1 LSGESCIPH
10 GYSPDNMIG
19 VIRVA
24 NSRIL
29 IVDDEEL
36 IRDLIKE
43 YISLENFV
51 ADEAV
56 DGIQA
61 LQLFKQFNY
70 DLIILDVMMPGM
82 DGWSLCR
89 EIRKTS
95 QVPVIMLT
103 ARGEE
108 YDKLLGFE
116 LGVDD
121 YMVKPFSPRELLAR
135 MKAIM
140 RRSVVRD
147 EPDDYISFEGLTIIF
162 DSHNVYVDDNL
173 VNLTPKEYDLLSF
186 FARNTNRAYGVQ
198 AISLKPEAR
207 NEKYTFKAVG
217 RYDDISGNSSYTA
230 MAFSNSISG
239 KFLYPHES
247 KRY

>member
-1 LSGESCIPH
+1 
-10 GYSPDNMIG
+10 M
-19 VIRVA
+19 
-24 NSRIL
+24 NSNRIL

-43 YISLENFV
+43 YFGPENFV
-51 ADEAV
+51 ADEAA

-61 LQLFKQFNY
+61 LQLIKQYNY
-70 DLIILDVMMPGM
+70 DLIILDVMLPGM

-140 RRSVVRD
+140 RRSAAAD
-147 EPDDYISFEGLTIIF
+147 QPEDYINFEGLTIVF
-162 DSHNVYVDDNL
+162 DSHNVYVDDKQ
-173 VNLTPKEYDLLSF
+173 VSLTPKEYELLAF
-186 FARNTNRAYGVQ
+186 FARHTNRVFSREQLLDSVWGYDFMGDTRTVDTH
-198 AISLKPEAR
+198 IKMLRESLGIYR
-207 NEKYTFKAVG
+207 KYIVTVWG
-217 RYDDISGNSSYTA
+217 TGY
-230 MAFSNSISG
+230 
-239 KFLYPHES
+239 KFENGGQ
-247 KRY
+247 K